1 MKMHL
6 LNKPTD
12 SNSHLKKK
20 IKLYA
25 KDMSKWLTDSVT
37 VWKEI

>member
-1 MKMHL
+1 MKMHS

-20 IKLYA
+20 KKKLYA

-37 VWKEI
+37 V

>member
-1 MKMHL
+1 MKMHS

-12 SNSHLKKK
+12 SNSHLKK
-20 IKLYA
+20 KLYA

-37 VWKEI
+37 V

>member
-1 MKMHL
+1 MKMRS

-12 SNSHLKKK
+12 SNSSHLKKK
-20 IKLYA
+20 KKLYA

-37 VWKEI
+37 V

>member
-1 MKMHL
+1 MKMHS

-12 SNSHLKKK
+12 SNSHLKK
-20 IKLYA
+20 YA

>member
-1 MKMHL
+1 MKMHS

-20 IKLYA
+20 KSYA